1 MSATPSFRLSLLA
14 FPQSWDGTAIRLRLL
29 VLPQGDPLAPLL
41 TGAAPAPDSPAFAD
55 AKPKLIAHLFPSLDA
70 LPNPGNATAAV
81 SLTTSPPTG
90 ARPLFEQLA
99 ASFQIVADPPGA
111 TPKRTGWRTRKFLPD
126 SYRQAFAFDRPR
138 TPFALTD
145 DTYRCLLENP
155 AIKTPQPPPPSTV
168 SWGRVMAYALRQE
181 LLAAGL
187 GLLYETTLPLPQA
200 NFFAAGGWL
209 YLGLDPAGDFAPQ
222 VAAKPDLLQAYAA
235 RLPALTTPRPLF
247 AAVLFPVLSTPPIGS
262 YDGVFVEAEDYDD
275 GFAKIVHGAQPDQAA
290 PLNPTADGLAP
301 PADLGIRLGWDDE
314 QVAIWLNRQVDATE
328 IDAPM
333 GVGGYRIDVRA
344 AGGTAWHSM
353 CHVRATLA
361 FGATPLGLFD
371 GELGVDT
378 VPARHDPLNQPTEWW
393 LPSYFAQWRGRS
405 FVVTDQDALRL
416 HGEADPAAQQ
426 PYVPVADTAVPLLY
440 GHSYDLRVR
449 LMDLARGGPHEGDAA
464 INPAPAPIA
473 TVPFRRF
480 VPFKPVTVTNPDPG
494 ATTAAPQVL
503 YQFARPLLGY
513 PDLAFTGFP
522 NAAAALLADLPAA
535 GAARRE
541 AGLPDP
547 DAVTLQVEVQV
558 RQLAMDAAI
567 FATTDHEPY
576 SSLYTTTRPFPA
588 DPAVTLALVVSFQD
602 VPDLTDF
609 PVQPASG
616 PLVLPRARDI
626 RLIMR
631 AIGKPDPGLA
641 YFGSA
646 AAATGAEIEL
656 LTRADAVTETALFVP
671 GTPADRIHAFMLQP
685 DPVPTSN
692 LAAQL
697 ALLGLSGTTSS
708 DMASRLADA
717 LSLELNA
724 LTFSA
729 RPGRRAVFGCSKALR
744 HTLSPEHG
752 QLTFAAKTELAQHWI
767 VAITLQ
773 VARDWSW
780 DALAPV
786 SFEVRDASNTVIG
799 TLDVTHGLGLA
810 ALDHPDRTTTDL
822 IFLDAVDPKPP
833 AGQLPAEL
841 NLSYS
846 VTPRFAVA
854 PAHVDPP
861 LGLAIHLPM
870 AAKPTQTPALA
881 SAGIALSPYV
891 AATDYSST
899 SARQRALWLE
909 FTEPLDNPRDA
920 YFGRVLSYA
929 PDPMLT
935 GDQIL
940 PAVQKIVTPPEPPLP
955 VDLELIRTMV
965 PGQSDDG
972 AGLLAMQKLIPS
984 DSPLHYMLPLPTGL
998 AVDAPELFGMFVYE
1012 LRVGHA
1018 LGWSTAQGRFGP
1030 PRKVAGVQHP
1040 APPLLCSVSSLAA
1053 TVAVTAPY
1061 AAPVFAGRNLLP
1073 AFPRSEIWVLLY
1085 AQVTQADG
1093 ASQRNVLLDR
1103 RPAPVERALDIAGR
1117 PVGLRFPG
1125 AGFALWERS
1134 AIEVS
1139 LASLALP
1146 SNAPLSVLAVE
1157 VLPELGRP
1165 ADPMAAD
1172 LGQVRIL
1179 RASPLTPV
1187 PAIC

>member
-1 MSATPSFRLSLLA
+1 MSASPNFRLSLLA
-14 FPQSWDGTAIRLRLL
+14 FPQSWDGGAIRLRLL

-55 AKPKLIAHLFPSLDA
+55 AKPKLVVHLIPSLDA
-70 LPNPGNATAAV
+70 LPRPADATAAV
-81 SLTTSPPTG
+81 SLATVPPGG
-90 ARPLFEQLA
+90 ARVLFQQLG
-99 ASFQIVADPPGA
+99 ASFQIAADPPGA

-145 DTYRCLLENP
+145 DTYQCMLEYP

-168 SWGRVMAYALRQE
+168 SWGRVIGYALRQP
-181 LLAAGL
+181 LLATAL
-187 GLLYETTLPLPQA
+187 GLLYEATVTLPQA

-235 RLPALTTPRPLF
+235 RIPPLGAARPLF
-247 AAVLFPVLSTPPIGS
+247 AAVLFPVLATPPAGS

-275 GFAKIVHGAQPDQAA
+275 GFAKIVHGAQPDLAA

-301 PADLGIRLGWDDE
+301 SADLGIRLGWDDE
-314 QVAIWLNRQVDATE
+314 QVAIWLNRQVDAAE

-333 GVGGYRIDVRA
+333 GVAGYRIDVRA
-344 AGGTAWHSM
+344 AGASAWHSM

-361 FGATPLGLFD
+361 FGAIPLGLFD

-378 VPARHDPLNQPTEWW
+378 VPARHDPAQAAEWW

-416 HGEADPAAQQ
+416 HGETDPAAQQ
-426 PYVPVADTAVPLLY
+426 PYAPVGDTAVPLLY
-440 GHSYDLRVR
+440 GHSYDVRVR
-449 LMDLARGGPHEGDAA
+449 LMDLSRGGPAEGDAA
-464 INPAPAPIA
+464 VYPAPAPVGAI
-473 TVPFRRF
+473 PFRRF

-494 ATTAAPQVL
+494 ATPAAPQVL
-503 YQFARPLLGY
+503 YQIARPLLGY

-535 GAARRE
+535 GAAGRE

-567 FATTDHEPY
+567 FAATDHEPY

-588 DPAVTLALVVSFQD
+588 DPAATLALAVSFQD
-602 VPDLTDF
+602 VADLGGF

-616 PLVLPRARDI
+616 PLVLPRARDL
-626 RLIMR
+626 RLIVR
-631 AIGKPDPGLA
+631 AIGKPDPTLA

-671 GTPADRIHAFMLQP
+671 GTQADRIHAFMLQP

-692 LAAQL
+692 LVAQL
-697 ALLGLSGTTSS
+697 ALLGASGTTPS

-717 LSLELNA
+717 LSLELGD

-729 RPGRRAVFGCSKALR
+729 RAGRRAVFGCSKALR

-767 VAITLQ
+767 VAITLRL
-773 VARDWSW
+773 ARDWSW
-780 DALAPV
+780 DALAPA
-786 SFEVRDASNTVIG
+786 SFEVRDAGNAVIG
-799 TLDVTHGLGLA
+799 TLEVTHGLSLT
-810 ALDHPDRTTTDL
+810 ALDHPDRSTTDL
-822 IFLDAVDPKPP
+822 IFLDAVDPKPL
-833 AGQLPAEL
+833 AGQFPAEL
-841 NLSYS
+841 NLSYT
-846 VTPRFAVA
+846 VTPRFAPA
-854 PAHVDPP
+854 PQNVDPP
-861 LGLAIHLPM
+861 LALAIHLPM

-881 SAGIALSPYV
+881 SAGIALSPY
-891 AATDYSST
+891 AAAADYSST

-909 FTEPLDNPRDA
+909 FTEPLDNARDA
-920 YFGRVLSYA
+920 FFGRVLSYA

-940 PAVQKIVTPPEPPLP
+940 PAVPPIVTPPEPPLP
-955 VDLELIRTMV
+955 VDLELIRTIA

-972 AGLLAMQKLIPS
+972 AGLLAMQPLIAS
-984 DSPLHYMLPLPTGL
+984 DSPLRYMLPLPTGL
-998 AVDAPELFGMFVYE
+998 APDAPELFGMFVYE

-1030 PRKVAGVQHP
+1030 PLKVAGVQHP
-1040 APPLLCSVSSLAA
+1040 APPLLCSVSSLPAS
-1053 TVAVTAPY
+1053 VAVTAPY
-1061 AAPVFAGRNLLP
+1061 ATPVFSGRNLLP
-1073 AFPRSEIWVLLY
+1073 VFPRSEIWVLLY

-1093 ASQRNVLLDR
+1093 SSQRNVLLDR
-1103 RPAPVERALDIAGR
+1103 RPAPLERREGVTGAA
-1117 PVGLRFPG
+1117 PKLRFPG

-1146 SNAPLSVLAVE
+1146 PNAPLSVLAVE
-1157 VLPELGRP
+1157 VLPELARP